1 MQNLVSCKEIPGLL
15 LFLHCLQ
22 HFKVFSF
29 FLVELLIWKLASCYR
44 CRCVIWIV
52 LFSKCAHPWSF
63 PTYCCT
69 HLNTEWNFSLSNAE
83 WHWILIAPLPSSS
96 IWLVSLYT
104 YYLEEVRI
112 GVLFANVGTLCVYNS
127 WKISELLDS
136 VDQITEMM
144 QMVKFINF
152 ITDWEADILFIENIE
167 DQFSLANQRLHT
179 NHFHF

>member
-1 MQNLVSCKEIPGLL
+1 M
-15 LFLHCLQ
+15 
-22 HFKVFSF
+22 
-29 FLVELLIWKLASCYR
+29 
-44 CRCVIWIV
+44 
-52 LFSKCAHPWSF
+52 
-63 PTYCCT
+63 
-69 HLNTEWNFSLSNAE
+69 
-83 WHWILIAPLPSSS
+83 
-96 IWLVSLYT
+96 SLYT

>member
-1 MQNLVSCKEIPGLL
+1 M
-15 LFLHCLQ
+15 
-22 HFKVFSF
+22 
-29 FLVELLIWKLASCYR
+29 
-44 CRCVIWIV
+44 
-52 LFSKCAHPWSF
+52 
-63 PTYCCT
+63 
-69 HLNTEWNFSLSNAE
+69 
-83 WHWILIAPLPSSS
+83 
-96 IWLVSLYT
+96 SLYT

-167 DQFSLANQRLHT
+167 VQFSKPKAAH
-179 NHFHF
+179 